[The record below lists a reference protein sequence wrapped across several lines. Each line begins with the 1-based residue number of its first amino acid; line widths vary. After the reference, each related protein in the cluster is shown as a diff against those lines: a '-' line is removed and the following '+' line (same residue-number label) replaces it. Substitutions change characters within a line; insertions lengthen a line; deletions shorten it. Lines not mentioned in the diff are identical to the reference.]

1 MRAVKR
7 VLAVTALAAPL
18 VIGCA
23 GLASAHEGGHEGH
36 EGPEAHFAQAQF
48 IANEEG
54 AGEAG
59 VASVVSPNSVD
70 HIAGWVF
77 AGDEGVSGSF
87 TDSGADF

>member
-23 GLASAHEGGHEGH
+23 GLASAHEGAH